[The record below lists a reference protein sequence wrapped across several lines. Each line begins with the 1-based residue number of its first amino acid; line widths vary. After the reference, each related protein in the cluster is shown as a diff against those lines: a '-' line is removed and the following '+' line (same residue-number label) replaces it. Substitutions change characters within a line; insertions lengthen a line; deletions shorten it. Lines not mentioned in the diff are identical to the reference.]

1 MYKVKKYGYTYF
13 TSFLVSILVRHESH
27 NKKVILS

>member
-13 TSFLVSILVRHESH
+13 TSFLVRHESH